1 MKSQIG
7 LEARKRRNHCQ
18 RLSGAGAVTLTEP
31 TTRCT
36 STGASQALT
45 LADGRVIGQRKRI
58 VHAVD
63 GGSVVLTAGA
73 ALHLGDSL
81 ATITLAAVRDWIELE
96 WDVVSGTGAWYLV
109 GWYGTGVTFS

>member
-1 MKSQIG
+1 MNSNIK
-7 LEARKRRNHCQ
+7 LRARKERNHCQ
-18 RLSGAGAVTLTEP
+18 RLSGAGAVSLTVP

-36 STGASQALT
+36 STGATQALT
-45 LADGRVIGQRKRI
+45 LADGKIIGQRKRI

-96 WDVVSGTGAWYLV
+96 WDVVAGAGAWYLT